1 MALTIPNQQAIA
13 NAQAQRDYYNQSSMI
28 GGSYGQ
34 TMIPSFPQPSE
45 MNTETMRA
53 MILKFQAEIDRRE
66 LHTKQDGPTN
76 HEMNTHP
83 TLKHAWEEYRV
94 VRKLLGL

>member
-13 NAQAQRDYYNQSSMI
+13 NAQAQRDYYNQSGMM

-45 MNTETMRA
+45 MNIETMRA

-76 HEMNTHP
+76 FELKGHEALSN
-83 TLKHAWEEYRV
+83 AWDEYLC